1 MTEKQARMGTEKE
14 AGTDYEHLRA
24 DIDKLRADIT
34 ELGKTLQ
41 TIIAGW
47 GEEAKGAARR
57 SMQTAEERAKESVE
71 RIAHQVEEKPIASLA
86 TAFGVGILIGL
97 ILNRRG

>member
-1 MTEKQARMGTEKE
+1 MAEKE
-14 AGTDYEHLRA
+14 AVTGYEQLRA
-24 DIDKLRADIT
+24 DIDKLRADISD
-34 ELGKTLQ
+34 LGKTLQ
-41 TIIAGW
+41 NIVAGW

-57 SMQTAEERAKESVE
+57 SVQTAEERAKQSVE
-71 RIAHQVEEKPIASLA
+71 KIAHEVEEKPITSLA

>member
-1 MTEKQARMGTEKE
+1 MTQKE
-14 AGTDYEHLRA
+14 AGTEYEQLRA
-24 DIDKLRADIT
+24 DIEKLRADIT
-34 ELGKTLQ
+34 ELGKTVQ
-41 TIIAGW
+41 TIISGW

-71 RIAHQVEEKPIASLA
+71 KLAHRVEEKPLASLA
-86 TAFGVGILIGL
+86 SAFGVGILIGL